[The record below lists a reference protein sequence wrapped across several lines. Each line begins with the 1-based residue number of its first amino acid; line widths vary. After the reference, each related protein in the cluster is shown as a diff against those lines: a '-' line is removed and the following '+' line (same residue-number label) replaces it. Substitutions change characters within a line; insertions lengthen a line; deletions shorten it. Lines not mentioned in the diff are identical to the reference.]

1 MVGPVNDGRHSILV
15 AWRDNGEEGKG
26 SKRQVVYA
34 AGHTAL
40 IIAVGVETGGG
51 DGRRTGRKSLKRN
64 RWMKSKK
71 EDFII
76 ISYLK
81 RFFYHFV
88 KHQHNGFFNV
98 ENSFFC

>member
-26 SKRQVVYA
+26 GKRQVVYA

-40 IIAVGVETGGG
+40 IIAVGVETGRG
-51 DGRRTGRKSLKRN
+51 DGRRTGRKNLKRN

-81 RFFYHFV
+81 RFFLPLC
-88 KHQHNGFFNV
+88 KTPA
-98 ENSFFC
+98 